1 MDGAMS
7 AFESCASGE
16 ALRFSEW
23 MDALRRFSRT
33 RAARAEAAERLR
45 ASLELQAQ
53 RYDSV
58 AGGGDG
64 EGLESLVEAEAQ
76 DAEEAARWRRAEG
89 VAMQAIWRD
98 ARSVAMVCGPAEAW
112 ACHSVYVYDEEP
124 SEVACDLG
132 LEPDALSAMLASV
145 CRRMDAE
152 GWRLPPM
159 FG

>member
-1 MDGAMS
+1 MAGAMN
-7 AFESCASGE
+7 AFESCAGGG
-16 ALRFSEW
+16 ALKFSEW

-53 RYDSV
+53 RYDAV
-58 AGGGDG
+58 AGGGGG
-64 EGLESLVEAEAQ
+64 EGLESLVELQEQ
-76 DAEEAARWRRAEG
+76 DVDDAVAWRCAEG
-89 VAMQAIWRD
+89 VAMQAIWKD
-98 ARSVAMVCGPAEAW
+98 ARSVAMVCGPSEAW

-124 SEVACDLG
+124 REVARDLG
-132 LEPDALSAMLASV
+132 LEPDALAAMLAGV

-152 GWRLPPM
+152 GWRLPPI

>member
-1 MDGAMS
+1 MS
-7 AFESCASGE
+7 AFESCAGGE

-53 RYDSV
+53 RYDAV
-58 AGGGDG
+58 AGGGGG

-76 DAEEAARWRRAEG
+76 DAEEAARWRRAEA

-124 SEVACDLG
+124 REVARDLG
-132 LEPDALSAMLASV
+132 LAPEALAAMLAGV

-152 GWRLPPM
+152 GWRLPQM